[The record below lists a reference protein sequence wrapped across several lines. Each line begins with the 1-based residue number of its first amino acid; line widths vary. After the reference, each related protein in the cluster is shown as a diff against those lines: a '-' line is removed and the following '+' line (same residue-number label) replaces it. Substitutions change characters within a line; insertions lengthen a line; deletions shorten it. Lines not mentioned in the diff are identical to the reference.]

1 MGDKVEVDL
10 KRSRA
15 IGNRP
20 RHEAGRVR
28 QSYVPG
34 VIRPWSKRQANIAND
49 LCPQMKRCIGVTPG
63 LERQTRP
70 GFGRYRRC
78 HRLLF
83 DKFDVGIVM
92 CPPTITIISIAQ
104 GSPVV

>member
-20 RHEAGRVR
+20 RGEAGRRHV

-34 VIRPWSKRQANIAND
+34 VIRPWSKRQANLAND
-49 LCPQMKRCIGVTPG
+49 LCPQMKRCAGVTPG
-63 LERQTRP
+63 LERQTRQ
-70 GFGRYRRC
+70 GFGRYRRR
-78 HRLLF
+78 HRLPF
-83 DKFDVGIVM
+83 DKFDVRALSCVRAKF
-92 CPPTITIISIAQ
+92 SRL
-104 GSPVV
+104 